1 MAKETKAQLEY
12 MNRVLDQECQKKMQE
27 VALLKGLISLLLK
40 QDEAHTKTFKIST
53 PDPLY
58 IKIENDWCTIIREV
72 KDGELNATMQE
83 ENEEVLGEEHQGT
96 EQDGQTT

>member
-12 MNRVLDQECQKKMQE
+12 MNGILDQECQKKMQE
-27 VALLKGLISLLLK
+27 VELLKGIISLMLK
-40 QDEAHTKTFKIST
+40 QDEVPTKMFKLST

-58 IKIENDWCTIIREV
+58 IKIENDWCTIIRET
-72 KDGELNATMQE
+72 KDGEFDATMQE
-83 ENEEVLGEEHQGT
+83 ENEEVPREEHKGT